1 VETAWKSRGYRMEI
15 SRMLQIWMQQAGC
28 CLGGVVHLDAGD
40 AGQALVEPRAA
51 AQADDVAGLV
61 GLLLTTTA

>member
-1 VETAWKSRGYRMEI
+1 MEI
-15 SRMLQIWMQQAGC
+15 SHASIWMQQAGC

>member
-1 VETAWKSRGYRMEI
+1 MEI
-15 SRMLQIWMQQAGC
+15 SHTSIWMQQAGC

>member
-15 SRMLQIWMQQAGC
+15 SHASIWMQQAGC

>member
-1 VETAWKSRGYRMEI
+1 MEI
-15 SRMLQIWMQQAGC
+15 AWISHGDLSHASIWMQQAGC
-28 CLGGVVHLDAGD
+28 CLGGVMHLDAGD